1 METKASALMREEDIV
16 DKAVLD
22 RNKHGYQA
30 RPFACYQPCMMVR
43 PMIAVNTGP
52 DKAYHYKAVH

>member
-16 DKAVLD
+16 DKAVL
-22 RNKHGYQA
+22 NCNEHGYQA

-43 PMIAVNTGP
+43 PMIAVNT
-52 DKAYHYKAVH
+52 AWT